1 MEENKVTNAEV
12 KVTEAKVEKKAQ
24 EKTSRAS
31 KLLDEI
37 VKENRP
43 LTGPQM
49 VEVEKRVGMTPTEG
63 WAVLEVFRKAGVI
76 LKYKTK
82 DSQRAPVLYVLP
94 EHLYLVDTKKW
105 AFEVKNEGIDK

>member
-1 MEENKVTNAEV
+1 MEENKVVSAAEGQES
-12 KVTEAKVEKKAQ
+12 KIEAKKKAEQ
-24 EKTSRAS
+24 TRAS

-63 WAVLEVFRKAGVI
+63 WAVLEVFRKSGVI
-76 LKYKTK
+76 LKFKTK
-82 DSQRAPVLYVLP
+82 NSHRAPALYALP
-94 EHLYLVDTKKW
+94 EQRNLVDVKRW
-105 AFEVKNEGIDK
+105 AFEVKDEGSI